1 MQNSSTIR
9 WAILGAGRIAHK
21 FASDF
26 KEVNNAAL
34 VAVASRDKQKATEFA
49 AQYNIPEA
57 ISYDELYLH
66 SGIDAVYI
74 ATTHNFHFE
83 QSLSCLNHGKAV
95 LCEKPITI
103 NALQFQTLAEVAK
116 RNNCYLMEAMWT
128 WFLPAIQQAKKW
140 IDDGRIGEIKAIQS
154 DFGALMPFDPSGRLY
169 NANLAGGALL
179 DLGVYPVAITT
190 FITGKEPLH
199 IYSSGQIGTTGVD
212 ETNSIILDY
221 GEIKASLV
229 TSMVA
234 QMQNKAII
242 FGNKGYIEI
251 PDFYKAYSATLYNS
265 ERKEIETFSDNR
277 STWGYNY
284 ETQAVT
290 NDLLEGIKENEIVS
304 LEKTAIVQQIL
315 TTVKKQ
321 IGLIHP
327 GD

>member
-1 MQNSSTIR
+1 
-9 WAILGAGRIAHK
+9 
-21 FASDF
+21 
-26 KEVNNAAL
+26 
-34 VAVASRDKQKATEFA
+34 
-49 AQYNIPEA
+49 
-57 ISYDELYLH
+57 
-66 SGIDAVYI
+66 
-74 ATTHNFHFE
+74 
-83 QSLSCLNHGKAV
+83 
-95 LCEKPITI
+95 
-103 NALQFQTLAEVAK
+103 
-116 RNNCYLMEAMWT
+116 MWT

-140 IDDGRIGEIKAIQS
+140 IDEGRIGEIKAIQS

-179 DLGVYPVAITT
+179 DLGVYPVAIST
-190 FITGKEPLH
+190 FITGKEPLN

-212 ETNSIILDY
+212 ETTSIILDY

-234 QMQNKAII
+234 QMQNEAII

-321 IGLIHP
+321 IGLVHP